1 MRVLRRVVVPAIAVC
16 LLGVTGCSQFDKS
29 LGQTQAMVSFQNGTS
44 VAVRLHV
51 RAACAKLPNVSAVPL
66 PSGIPLQSS
75 LSQVE
80 YQISNA
86 SDTDEARLEE
96 CLAKFPSVAGMSLQ
110 DSSDMGS

>member
-1 MRVLRRVVVPAIAVC
+1 MRVLRHVVVPLIAVC
-16 LLGVTGCSQFDKS
+16 VLGVTGCSQIDKS
-29 LGQTQAMVSFQNGTS
+29 LGQTQALVSFQDGTS

-51 RAACAKLPNVSAVPL
+51 RAACAKLPDVSAVPL

-86 SDTDEARLEE
+86 SDVNEARLEE
-96 CLAKFPSVAGMSLQ
+96 CLSKFPSVAGMNLQ
-110 DSSDMGS
+110 DSSDTGS

>member
-1 MRVLRRVVVPAIAVC
+1 MAVC

-29 LGQTQAMVSFQNGTS
+29 LGQTQALVSFKDGTS
-44 VAVRLHV
+44 MSARLQV

-66 PSGIPLQSS
+66 PTGIPLQSS

-80 YQISNA
+80 YQINNA
-86 SDTDEARLEE
+86 SATDEARLEE
-96 CLAKFPSVAGMSLQ
+96 CLSKFPSVVGMSLQ

>member
-1 MRVLRRVVVPAIAVC
+1 MRVLRLVVVPALAGC

-29 LGQTQAMVSFQNGTS
+29 LGQTQALISFKDGTS
-44 VAVRLHV
+44 VTVRLHV

-80 YQISNA
+80 YQINNA
-86 SDTDEARLEE
+86 SATDEARLEE
-96 CLAKFPSVAGMSLQ
+96 CLAKFPSVAGMTLQ
-110 DSSDMGS
+110 DSSDVGS

>member
-1 MRVLRRVVVPAIAVC
+1 MRVLRRVVVPAIAIS

-29 LGQTQAMVSFQNGTS
+29 LGQTQALVSFKDGTS
-44 VAVRLHV
+44 MSARLHV

-66 PSGIPLQSS
+66 PKGIPLQSS

-86 SDTDEARLEE
+86 SATDEARLEE
-96 CLAKFPSVAGMSLQ
+96 CLSKFPSVAGMSLQ